1 MIERNPRENLPSKIA
16 SSWLSC
22 LASFS
27 ECWISTAVFSL
38 VVVSILLKN
47 NQPTNKAVMFISPEA
62 YRSLTVPMFI

>member
-1 MIERNPRENLPSKIA
+1 MERNAGENLPSKIA

-38 VVVSILLKN
+38 VVESILLKN
-47 NQPTNKAVMFISPEA
+47 NQPTNSAVMFTRPVM
-62 YRSLTVPMFI
+62 YRSLIVPEFI